1 MKAKQLIDE
10 YLKLFAGGHTAP
22 TQPTTKPTTAP
33 PKPAAPRPGT
43 KPWKIPTIKPGEET
57 SPKAKKKKDED

>member
-10 YLKLFAGGHTAP
+10 YLGIFGGTTTAP
-22 TQPTTKPTTAP
+22 TKPTTQPTTAP
-33 PKPAAPRPGT
+33 PKPSAPRPGT

-57 SPKAKKKKDED
+57 RPKAKKKEKD